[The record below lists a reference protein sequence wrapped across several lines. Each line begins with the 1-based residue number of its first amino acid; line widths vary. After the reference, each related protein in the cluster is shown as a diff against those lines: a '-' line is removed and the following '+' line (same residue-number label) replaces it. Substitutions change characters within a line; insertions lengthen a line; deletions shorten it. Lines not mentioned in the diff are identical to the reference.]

1 MKLTPHNDNLCCIC
15 GEPIEGYGNN
25 AEPVCAGR
33 CCKECSMKLV
43 LPIRHLNILKQLQIN
58 KVMER
63 PSTTFHLDFR
73 IAEAFGIEAVKDTY
87 NRAFAEWK
95 NNYLY
100 LTEFVIVLNHRCW
113 MHYEKNNIELSKLYA
128 DLYYKTHDWACEHLK
143 GKEFE
148 HYFEVTD

>member
-43 LPIRHLNILKQLQIN
+43 LPTRHLNILKQLQIH

-113 MHYEKNNIELSKLYA
+113 MHYEKNNIELSSLYA

-143 GKEFE
+143 GKELE
-148 HYFEVTD
+148 HYFSVTD

>member
-43 LPIRHLNILKQLQIN
+43 LPTRHLNILKQLQIH

-63 PSTTFHLDFR
+63 PSTTFHLDFS

-113 MHYEKNNIELSKLYA
+113 MHYEKNNIELSSLYA

-148 HYFEVTD
+148 HYFSVTD

>member
-15 GEPIEGYGNN
+15 GEPSRGYGNN
-25 AEPVCAGR
+25 AEPVCVGR

-100 LTEFVIVLNHRCW
+100 LTELVIVLNHRCW
-113 MHYEKNNIELSKLYA
+113 MHYEKNNIELSSLYA

>member
-25 AEPVCAGR
+25 AEPVCVGR

-113 MHYEKNNIELSKLYA
+113 MHYENNNIELSKLYA

-148 HYFEVTD
+148 HYFSVTD